1 MSSKPTREDFIKA
14 MEEMDSYV
22 DVTPE
27 DLMVLNDKATRH
39 AHLRTVRDIPV
50 ARCMTREVVTV
61 SPDAPVTEAAVL
73 MLRHHIAGM
82 PVVAETGRLV
92 GVFTEADL
100 LAAVGLPHHQP
111 HHSIWQTLESI
122 FSPETR
128 MDALSGSVGELMVR
142 DVVTLGEDATLGD
155 VITTM
160 GRHAIKRVIV
170 TDENRKVVG
179 IITRSNLIRMF
190 LETLAQPSG
199 D

>member
-1 MSSKPTREDFIKA
+1 MSTKPTREDFIKA

-27 DLMVLNDKATRH
+27 DLMVLNEKATRH
-39 AHLRTVRDIPV
+39 ARLRAVRDVPV
-50 ARCMTREVVTV
+50 GRCMTRELVTV
-61 SPDAPVTEAAVL
+61 SPDVPVTQAALL

-82 PVVAETGRLV
+82 PVVTATGELV

-100 LAAVGLPHHQP
+100 LAAVGLRHHQP

-122 FSPETR
+122 FSPETP
-128 MDALSGSVGELMVR
+128 MDTLSGSVGELMVR
-142 DVVTLGEDATLGD
+142 DVVTLREDATLGD
-155 VITTM
+155 VIATM

-170 TDENRKVVG
+170 TDENSKVVG
-179 IITRSNLIRMF
+179 IVTRSNLIRML
-190 LETLAQPSG
+190 LETLAQASS